1 MKKLIV
7 ATAISA
13 ISCSVLAAGAF
24 DGPFVQLGIG
34 GAATESS
41 NSYATKGVYNTVLG
55 NVPSGST
62 NSGSFL
68 GQILGGYSQSVD
80 QFNLAANIFYMI
92 GNQDAGSQTYNTSYL
107 TVPVSVSN
115 SVKLENTWGISL
127 EPGYYV
133 TDKTLGYLKFS
144 WFNSTLKSSPSV
156 SALGVTDSGSYSS
169 NVNGAGFGIGGKQMF
184 TNNLYGFLE
193 YQYVTYGSTSF
204 NTSDGGVSISAKP
217 SQNYGMVGIGYKF

>member
-1 MKKLIV
+1 
-7 ATAISA
+7 
-13 ISCSVLAAGAF
+13 
-24 DGPFVQLGIG
+24 
-34 GAATESS
+34 
-41 NSYATKGVYNTVLG
+41 
-55 NVPSGST
+55 
-62 NSGSFL
+62 
-68 GQILGGYSQSVD
+68 
-80 QFNLAANIFYMI
+80 MI

-107 TVPVSVSN
+107 TVPISVSN

-156 SALGVTDSGSYSS
+156 SALGATDSGSYSS

-204 NTSDGGVSISAKP
+204 NTSDGGVSILVQPWGVSSPRVAFYLTVITNIKKRRNNRP
-217 SQNYGMVGIGYKF
+217 FAL

>member
-1 MKKLIV
+1 MKKFIT
-7 ATAISA
+7 AAAIAAISGSA
-13 ISCSVLAAGAF
+13 FAAGAF
-24 DGPFVQLGIG
+24 DGPFVQIGIG

-41 NSYATKGVYNTVLG
+41 NSYTTKGLYNTVLG
-55 NVPSGST
+55 NIPSGST
-62 NSGSFL
+62 NAGSFL
-68 GQILGGYSQSVD
+68 GQILGGYSQSID

-92 GNQDAGSQTYNTSYL
+92 GNQDAGNQTYNTRYL

-156 SALGVTDSGSYSS
+156 SVLGATDTGSYSS
-169 NVNGAGFGIGGKQMF
+169 NVNGAGFGIGAKQMF

-193 YQYVTYGSTSF
+193 YQYVTYGSTSL
-204 NTSDGGVSISAKP
+204 NTSDGGASISAKP
-217 SQNYGMVGIGYKF
+217 TQNYGMVGLGYKF

>member
-1 MKKLIV
+1 MKRILI
-7 ATAISA
+7 AAAISA
-13 ISCSVLAAGAF
+13 ISGTAAAGAF
-24 DGPFVQLGIG
+24 DGPFVQVGIG

-41 NSYATKGVYNTVLG
+41 NSYTTNGVYNTVLG
-55 NVPSGST
+55 NIPSGST

-68 GQILGGYSQSVD
+68 GQVLGGYSQSID

-92 GNQDAGSQTYNTSYL
+92 GNQDAGSQTYNTQYM

-115 SVKLENTWGISL
+115 TVKLENTWGISV

-133 TDKTLGYLKFS
+133 TDNTLGYLKFS
-144 WFNSTLKSSPSV
+144 WFNSTLKSSPSI
-156 SALGVTDSGSYSS
+156 SALGATDTGNYSS
-169 NVNGAGFGIGGKQMF
+169 NINGAGFGIGAKQMF
-184 TNNLYGFLE
+184 TSNLYGYLE

-204 NTSDGGVSISAKP
+204 NIANGGGSISAKP

>member
-1 MKKLIV
+1 LKKLII
-7 ATAISA
+7 ASA
-13 ISCSVLAAGAF
+13 IVLSSSTIFAGGAF

-41 NSYATKGVYNTVLG
+41 NSYTTNGVYNQVVG
-55 NVPSGST
+55 NIPSGST

-68 GQILGGYSQSVD
+68 GQILGGYSQSID

-92 GNQDAGSQTYNTSYL
+92 GNQDAGNQTYNTQYL
-107 TVPVSVSN
+107 SVPISVTN

-133 TDKTLGYLKFS
+133 TDTTLGYLKFS
-144 WFNSTLKSSPSV
+144 WFNSTLKSSPSI
-156 SALGVTDSGSYSS
+156 SALGATDTGNYSS
-169 NVNGAGFGIGGKQMF
+169 NINGAGFGIGAKQMF

-204 NTSDGGVSISAKP
+204 NTADGGTSISAKP
-217 SQNYGMVGIGYKF
+217 SQNYGMVGLGYKF